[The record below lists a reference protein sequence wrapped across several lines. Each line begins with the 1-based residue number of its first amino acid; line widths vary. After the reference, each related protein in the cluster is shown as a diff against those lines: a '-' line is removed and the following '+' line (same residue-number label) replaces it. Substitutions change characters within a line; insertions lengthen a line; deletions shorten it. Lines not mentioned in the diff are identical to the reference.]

1 MELNN
6 SNDLENKREENN
18 IVQNF
23 INDLKEFIN
32 KQESKL
38 NNIEPMKKDTSL
50 IEELQSQGKIT
61 AMYRDKINVERV
73 KILQNIANRNE
84 NKDTMY
90 FVYHKNKEDGTYN
103 LSACEQDKSH
113 EVITVDEKKL
123 PSNIGVDSVLR
134 KDNNGYVLDKN
145 LTKEVQYDIQNMV
158 NKLLEEQKKY
168 LEQNRIEGH
177 IYSFNGKTDNSIW
190 LVDETKYGQINNKS
204 IFEEIEFPKDILKSA
219 KYGDLYQYRNGKY
232 YILEK

>member
-23 INDLKEFIN
+23 IDDLKEFIN

-38 NNIEPMKKDTSL
+38 NNVEPMKKDTSL

-84 NKDTMY
+84 NTDTMY
-90 FVYHKNKEDGTYN
+90 FVYHRNKENGTYN
-103 LSACEQDKSH
+103 LSVCEHGKSH
-113 EVITVDEKKL
+113 EVITVDEKKI
-123 PSNIGVDSVLR
+123 PSDVGVDSVLR

-158 NKLLEEQKKY
+158 NKLLKEQKKY

-177 IYSFNGKTDNSIW
+177 IYSFKGKTDNSIW
-190 LVDETKYGQINNKS
+190 FVDETKYEQINNKS

-219 KYGDLYQYRNGKY
+219 KYGDLYQYKNGKY